1 MSGWPLTLCQ
11 GERKM
16 ANQPKIQNTMLLKT
30 LGDVLPCRNTIG
42 YPVVSALPWE
52 WKHTPHPGQTALP
65 GPQLWTGQEA
75 VPFASSTGRAG
86 CCEWLTH
93 HLALLLLP
101 HPAVLVVLSFFA
113 CYMPNKPTHPK
124 AFKRPVLLVT
134 LQTFPNSHDPGILG
148 NKVLRCQ
155 SSAEER
161 TENSRKQSNTGMTGD
176 AGLQKANCFCF
187 IYQ

>member
-1 MSGWPLTLCQ
+1 MSLTRMFMPRIPCLMSGWPLTLCQ

-86 CCEWLTH
+86 CCE
-93 HLALLLLP
+93 
-101 HPAVLVVLSFFA
+101 
-113 CYMPNKPTHPK
+113 
-124 AFKRPVLLVT
+124 
-134 LQTFPNSHDPGILG
+134 
-148 NKVLRCQ
+148 
-155 SSAEER
+155 
-161 TENSRKQSNTGMTGD
+161 
-176 AGLQKANCFCF
+176 
-187 IYQ
+187 